1 MRNNKQ
7 IVLSPTGQTIAC
19 TDQAEVLLDKQVKK
33 LLACK
38 PILACILQE
47 TVEECKG
54 MTSEEVESCIEGTPQ
69 VEQVPVL
76 PMNEI
81 IVGQSQEDYLEG
93 EGLIRYD
100 IRTCLLLPGVDMPE
114 VIKIL
119 VDIEAQK
126 EDKPGYDLPLRALFY
141 CCRMV
146 SSQLGTEF
154 SNQPDD
160 PIKYGNIKKVYSI
173 WICSNTAE
181 IRANSVDKYTI
192 NRETVIGQNNDNPRY
207 DILNAI
213 IVNIGNKHDPQEADS
228 RMVRMLNHLLDKTMD
243 KSEKLQALM
252 DCGIAVTREIET
264 EVTSMCTYT
273 ASVLQAGMEKGMEKG
288 RMTEIF
294 SSVQEGDYSLERGAQ
309 KAGMSISE
317 FEKAMVDEGYKV
329 PAGII

>member
-1 MRNNKQ
+1 MENNKQ
-7 IVLSPTGQTIAC
+7 IVLSPTGQTVAC
-19 TDQAEVLLDKQVKK
+19 TNQAEVLLDKQVKK

-54 MTSEEVESCIEGTPQ
+54 MTSEEVERCIEGTPQ

-76 PMNEI
+76 PMNEF

-100 IRTCLLLPGVDMPE
+100 IRTCLILPNTDAPE
-114 VIKIL
+114 YIKIL
-119 VDIEAQK
+119 VDVEAQK
-126 EDKPGYDLPLRALFY
+126 DEKPGYDVPLRALFY

-160 PIKYGNIKKVYSI
+160 PVKYGNIKKVYSI

-192 NRETVIGQNNDNPRY
+192 DRKTIMGNNEDNPRY
-207 DILNAI
+207 DIINAI
-213 IVNIGNKHDPQEADS
+213 IVNIGNKHDPKGSES
-228 RMVRMLNHLLDKTMD
+228 RMMRMLNHLLNENLN
-243 KSEKLQALM
+243 SEEKLKAL
-252 DCGIAVTREIET
+252 DSCGIAVTREIVT
-264 EVTSMCTYT
+264 EVNCMCTYT
-273 ASVLQAGMEKGMEKG
+273 TSVLEQGIKKGMEQG
-288 RMTEIF
+288 ME
-294 SSVQEGDYSLERGAQ
+294 QGQSLLVDAVNRLR
-309 KAGMSISE
+309 AGETPEQLICSG
-317 FEKAMVDEGYKV
+317 VDENTVNLALTIK
-329 PAGII
+329 